1 MTKRAMRRA
10 RARAGAVPTPAQ
22 ETSAP
27 LKVTRE
33 HVAAFRVPRQA
44 PKLVD
49 PYALPD
55 FPPGVAPSTNLAQD
69 DALSA
74 TGAWAA
80 QVLAAQQI
88 DAAIDGQHF
97 LGYSVLSAMA
107 QRPEYRRIVE
117 TIATEMTRKWIRLIN
132 RKGDERTQ
140 DRIDAL
146 NEALERLCVRDAFRK
161 VAEGDGFFGRGHLYI
176 ALDGDQVGTELH
188 TPIGDG
194 RTAASKQKVRK
205 GSLLRL
211 QPVEAVWAYPQ
222 GYNSTNPLDADWYTP
237 QVWHVQ
243 GKPVHRTRLLTFVG
257 REVPDLLKSAYAFGG
272 LAMTQM
278 ARPYVANWLRTRED
292 VSDLI
297 AQFSVSGVKGM
308 DLANLLTAGTV
319 ENLQNRVDMFVA
331 MRDNRGFM
339 ALNQNE
345 EFFNVSTPLGTLDKL
360 QAQAQEQ
367 IASICGIPLVKL
379 LGVTPSGLNASSDGE
394 VRVFYD
400 FIHAYQEKLFGE
412 NLKRVL
418 AFVQLSEFGD
428 VDEDV
433 GFEFEPLWQMSEK
446 EKADVALTRAQAIMT
461 AEPALPSDVILREL
475 REIGDTTGVFT
486 QITDDDIADAETEA
500 PPPEAV
506 EPDAEQPDDGPE
518 PVPDPADDLPR
529 LPQAAE

>member
-10 RARAGAVPTPAQ
+10 RAKANAAPTQKQ
-22 ETSAP
+22 ETAAP
-27 LKVTRE
+27 LTVKRE
-33 HVAAFRVPRQA
+33 HVALFAKAKPA
-44 PKLVD
+44 KVD
-49 PYALPD
+49 PFALPA
-55 FPPGVAPSTNLAQD
+55 FPPAAVPDVGLAQD

-80 QVLAAQQI
+80 QVLAAGQI
-88 DAAIDGQHF
+88 DAALEGQHF
-97 LGYSVLSAMA
+97 LGYPTLAAMA

-117 TIATEMTRKWIRLIN
+117 TIATEMTRKWIRLVN
-132 RKGDERTQ
+132 RKGDEQTQ
-140 DRIDAL
+140 KRIDGL
-146 NEALERLCVRDAFRK
+146 SEALERLNVRDAFRK

-176 ALDGDQVGTELH
+176 ALDGDQVGDELRA
-188 TPIGDG
+188 PIGNG
-194 RTAASKQKVRK
+194 RDAASRQKVRK
-205 GSLLRL
+205 DKLLRL

-222 GYNSTNPLDADWYTP
+222 SYNTTNPLDADWYVP
-237 QVWHVQ
+237 QTWYVQ
-243 GKPVHRTRLLTFVG
+243 GKAIHRTRLLTFVG

-297 AQFSVSGVKGM
+297 ASFSVSGVKGM
-308 DLANLLTAGTV
+308 ALADMLAAGATDS
-319 ENLQNRVDMFVA
+319 LQNRVDLFVN

-339 ALNQNE
+339 ALNE
-345 EFFNVSTPLGTLDKL
+345 GEDFFNVSTPLGTLDKL

-367 IASICGIPLVKL
+367 IASVCGIPLVKL

-418 AFVQLSEFGD
+418 GFVQLSEFGD
-428 VDEDV
+428 IDEDI
-433 GFEFEPLWQMSEK
+433 GFEFEPLWQMDEA
-446 EKADVALTRAQAIMT
+446 EKADVALKRTQAVMT
-461 AEPALPSDVILREL
+461 AEPALPSDVVMREL
-475 REIGDTTGVFT
+475 REMADSTGVFT
-486 QITDDDIADAETEA
+486 QITDEDIDAASTEA
-500 PPPEAV
+500 PAPEMD
-506 EPDAEQPDDGPE
+506 PDADQPNGAEPLPDQPDDLLPE
-518 PVPDPADDLPR
+518 